1 MEAVIA
7 NVTNTG
13 SVGFKC
19 AGIWHFL
26 QGCGTIGIV
35 IRVVDMGPDDPD
47 FPDPWGLPPQGVLL
61 AERETSTAT
70 S

>member
-7 NVTNTG
+7 NVTNPG

-35 IRVVDMGPDDPD
+35 IRVVDMGPDAPG
-47 FPDPWGLPPQGVLL
+47 FVTF
-61 AERETSTAT
+61 AITA
-70 S
+70 SMPYSNSK